1 MAEPVA
7 APGARPSRADLRRAA
22 EAQTSAE
29 MPTPEPASRSRHA
42 RSGEGHSRTSSAASS
57 GASRLEQRRI
67 AEARRRA
74 ARSSRALWKA
84 WWVYPLVAAI
94 LLTLWLGIQSTSR
107 TPVRAPSVVTTIS
120 TEP

>member
-1 MAEPVA
+1 
-7 APGARPSRADLRRAA
+7 
-22 EAQTSAE
+22 
-29 MPTPEPASRSRHA
+29 
-42 RSGEGHSRTSSAASS
+42 
-57 GASRLEQRRI
+57 
-67 AEARRRA
+67 
-74 ARSSRALWKA
+74 LWKA